1 MEFMEM
7 NDIIIR
13 ILTRTNSYEDIIE
26 FAQWLNADEM
36 HRKEFQ
42 EIESYWN
49 ANTRCKLDI
58 TAEDSFKKL
67 QMKIEQSKKK
77 GIKRKRML
85 FYSGVAAS
93 LFIVL
98 AIGFFMRT
106 DIPKEEIRHY
116 ICMTEGS
123 TSTFYMEDST
133 KIILNKNSELSYTS
147 YYGRRERKVHLNGE
161 AYFEVTRNVKA
172 PFIVDMN
179 GVAVRVLGTKFT
191 VNNRKGSDVV
201 NTVLLEGAVRFTCK
215 EQNVLMKPHQKL
227 IFNRNT
233 KNLELTEVDSEQE
246 MAWKDGLF
254 KYRSLS
260 FETLVDKLAADYGVR
275 AVIKNK
281 RLFNLD
287 LKLTGSFEQNA
298 SFDKVL
304 DVINRTIKIKW
315 TQEDGVYYIY

>member
-1 MEFMEM
+1 M

-26 FAQWLNADEM
+26 FAQWLNADEK
-36 HRKEFQ
+36 HKKEFQ

-67 QMKIEQSKKK
+67 QMKIERAKKK
-77 GIKRKRML
+77 GGKWKRML

-93 LFIVL
+93 LLITLVF
-98 AIGFFMRT
+98 GFLMKT
-106 DIPKEEIRHY
+106 NTSQEEIRHY

-133 KIILNKNSELSYTS
+133 KVVLNKNSELSYTS
-147 YYGRRERKVHLNGE
+147 HYGQQERKVQLAGE
-161 AYFEVTRNVKA
+161 AYFEVARNAKA

-191 VNNRKGSDVV
+191 VDNKKGSDVV
-201 NTVLLEGAVRFTCK
+201 KTILLEGSVRFTSQ

-227 IFNRNT
+227 MFNRNT

-260 FETLVDKLAADYGVR
+260 FEALINKLEADYGVNV
-275 AVIKNK
+275 VIKNK
-281 RLFNLD
+281 RLLNLD
-287 LKLTGSFEQNA
+287 VKLTGSFEQNA

-315 TQEDGVYYIY
+315 TKEDNIYYIH

>member
-1 MEFMEM
+1 M

-26 FAQWLNADEM
+26 FAQWLNADEK
-36 HRKEFQ
+36 HKKEFQ

-67 QMKIEQSKKK
+67 QMKIERAKKK
-77 GIKRKRML
+77 GGKWKRML

-93 LFIVL
+93 LLITLVF
-98 AIGFFMRT
+98 GFLMKT
-106 DIPKEEIRHY
+106 NTSQEEIRHY

-133 KIILNKNSELSYTS
+133 KVVLNKNSELSYTS
-147 YYGRRERKVHLNGE
+147 HYGQQERKVQLAGE
-161 AYFEVTRNVKA
+161 AYFEVARNAKA

-191 VNNRKGSDVV
+191 VDNKKGSDVV
-201 NTVLLEGAVRFTCK
+201 KTILLEGSVRFTSQ

-227 IFNRNT
+227 MFNRNT

-260 FETLVDKLAADYGVR
+260 FETLINKLEADYGVNV
-275 AVIKNK
+275 VIKNK
-281 RLFNLD
+281 RLLNLD
-287 LKLTGSFEQNA
+287 VKLTGSFEQNA

-315 TQEDGVYYIY
+315 TKEDSIYYIH

>member
-1 MEFMEM
+1 M

-26 FAQWLNADEM
+26 FAQWLNADEK
-36 HRKEFQ
+36 HKKEFQ

-49 ANTRCKLDI
+49 ANTRWKLDI

-67 QMKIEQSKKK
+67 QMKIERSKKK
-77 GIKRKRML
+77 GAKWKRIL

-93 LFIVL
+93 LLITLVF
-98 AIGFFMRT
+98 GFLMKT
-106 DIPKEEIRHY
+106 NTPQEEIRHY

-133 KIILNKNSELSYTS
+133 KVVLNKNSELSYTS
-147 YYGRRERKVHLNGE
+147 HYGQQERKVQLAGE
-161 AYFEVTRNVKA
+161 AYFEVARNAKA

-191 VNNRKGSDVV
+191 VDNKKGSDVV
-201 NTVLLEGAVRFTCK
+201 KTILLEGSVRFTSQ

-227 IFNRNT
+227 MFNRNT

-260 FETLVDKLAADYGVR
+260 FEALINKLEADYGVNV
-275 AVIKNK
+275 VIKNK
-281 RLFNLD
+281 RLLNLD
-287 LKLTGSFEQNA
+287 VKLTGSFEQNA

-315 TQEDGVYYIY
+315 TKEDSIYYIH

>member
-1 MEFMEM
+1 M

-26 FAQWLNADEM
+26 FAQWLNADEK
-36 HRKEFQ
+36 HKKEFQ

-67 QMKIEQSKKK
+67 QMKIERSKKK
-77 GIKRKRML
+77 GGKWKRML

-93 LFIVL
+93 LLITLVF
-98 AIGFFMRT
+98 GFLMKT
-106 DIPKEEIRHY
+106 NTSQEEIRHY

-133 KIILNKNSELSYTS
+133 KVVLNKNSELSYTS
-147 YYGRRERKVHLNGE
+147 HYGQQERKVQLAGE
-161 AYFEVTRNVKA
+161 AYFEVARNAKA

-191 VNNRKGSDVV
+191 VDNKKGSDVV
-201 NTVLLEGAVRFTCK
+201 KTILLEGSVRFTSQ

-227 IFNRNT
+227 MFNRNT

-260 FETLVDKLAADYGVR
+260 FEALINKLEADYGVNV
-275 AVIKNK
+275 VIKNK
-281 RLFNLD
+281 RLLNLD
-287 LKLTGSFEQNA
+287 VKLTGSFEQNA

-315 TQEDGVYYIY
+315 TKEDSIYYIH

>member
-1 MEFMEM
+1 M

-13 ILTRTNSYEDIIE
+13 ILTGTNSYEDIIE
-26 FAQWLNADEM
+26 FAQWLNADKK
-36 HRKEFQ
+36 HKKEFL
-42 EIESYWN
+42 EIKSYWN
-49 ANTRCKLDI
+49 ANTRCKLDM

-77 GIKRKRML
+77 GIKRKRMW
-85 FYSGVAAS
+85 FYGGVAAS
-93 LFIVL
+93 LFITLVF
-98 AIGFFMRT
+98 GFFMNT
-106 DIPKEEIRHY
+106 NVSQEEIRQY

-123 TSTFYMEDST
+123 TSTFYMDDST
-133 KIILNKNSELSYTS
+133 KVVLNKNSELSYTS
-147 YYGRRERKVHLNGE
+147 HYGRQERKVQLAGE
-161 AYFEVTRNVKA
+161 AYFEVAKNAKV

-191 VNNRKGSDVV
+191 VDNRKGSDVV
-201 NTVLLEGAVRFTCK
+201 KTVLLEGAVRFTSK

-227 IFNRNT
+227 LFNRST

-260 FETLVDKLAADYGVR
+260 FETLIDKLEADYEVNV
-275 AVIKNK
+275 VIRNN
-281 RLFNLD
+281 RLLNQKQKF
-287 LKLTGSFEQNA
+287 TGSFEQNA

-304 DVINRTIKIKW
+304 DVIDRTFKIKW
-315 TQEDGVYYIY
+315 TKENGIYYIY

>member
-1 MEFMEM
+1 M

-26 FAQWLNADEM
+26 FAQWLNADEK
-36 HRKEFQ
+36 HKKEFQ

-58 TAEDSFKKL
+58 IAEDSFKKL
-67 QMKIEQSKKK
+67 QMKIERAKKK
-77 GIKRKRML
+77 GGKWKRML

-93 LFIVL
+93 LLITLVF
-98 AIGFFMRT
+98 GFLMKT
-106 DIPKEEIRHY
+106 NTSQEEIRHY

-133 KIILNKNSELSYTS
+133 KVVLNKNSELSYTS
-147 YYGRRERKVHLNGE
+147 HYGQQERKVQLAGE
-161 AYFEVTRNVKA
+161 AYFEVARNAKA

-191 VNNRKGSDVV
+191 VDNKKGSDVV
-201 NTVLLEGAVRFTCK
+201 KTILLEGSVRFTSQ

-227 IFNRNT
+227 MFNRNT

-260 FETLVDKLAADYGVR
+260 FEALINKLEADYGVNV
-275 AVIKNK
+275 VIKNK
-281 RLFNLD
+281 RLLNLD
-287 LKLTGSFEQNA
+287 VKLTGSFEQNA

-315 TQEDGVYYIY
+315 TKEDSIYYIH

>member
-26 FAQWLNADEM
+26 FAQWLNTDEK
-36 HRKEFQ
+36 HKKEFQ
-42 EIESYWN
+42 EIENYWN

-58 TAEDSFKKL
+58 TVEDSFKKL
-67 QMKIEQSKKK
+67 QMKMEQSKKK
-77 GIKRKRML
+77 GLRRRRML
-85 FYSGVAAS
+85 FFGGIAAS
-93 LFIVL
+93 LFITL
-98 AIGFFMRT
+98 AFGFFMKT
-106 DIPKEEIRHY
+106 DTPREEIRHY

-133 KIILNKNSELSYTS
+133 KVILNKNSELSYTS
-147 YYGRRERKVHLNGE
+147 YYGQQERKIQLTGE
-161 AYFEVTRNVKA
+161 AYFEVARNAKS

-191 VNNRKGSDVV
+191 VENKKGSDVV
-201 NTVLLEGAVRFTCK
+201 KTVLLEGSVRFTSK
-215 EQNVLMKPHQKL
+215 EQNVLMKPNQKL
-227 IFNRNT
+227 SFNRNT

-246 MAWKDGLF
+246 MAWKDGLY

-260 FETLVDKLAADYGVR
+260 FEALVNKLAADYGVTV
-275 AVIKNK
+275 VIKNK
-281 RLFNLD
+281 RLLNLD

-315 TQEDGVYYIY
+315 TKEDGIYYIY

>member
-1 MEFMEM
+1 M

-26 FAQWLNADEM
+26 FAQWLNADEK
-36 HRKEFQ
+36 HKKEFQ

-67 QMKIEQSKKK
+67 QMKIERAKKK
-77 GIKRKRML
+77 GGKWKRML

-93 LFIVL
+93 LLITLVF
-98 AIGFFMRT
+98 GFLMKT
-106 DIPKEEIRHY
+106 NTSQEEIRHY

-133 KIILNKNSELSYTS
+133 KVVLNKNSELSYTS
-147 YYGRRERKVHLNGE
+147 HYGQQERKVQLAGE
-161 AYFEVTRNVKA
+161 AYFEVARNAKA

-191 VNNRKGSDVV
+191 VDNKKGSDVV
-201 NTVLLEGAVRFTCK
+201 KTILLEGSVRFTSQ

-227 IFNRNT
+227 MFNRNT

-260 FETLVDKLAADYGVR
+260 FEALINKLEADYGVNV
-275 AVIKNK
+275 VIKNK
-281 RLFNLD
+281 RLLNLD
-287 LKLTGSFEQNA
+287 VKLTGSFEQNA

-315 TQEDGVYYIY
+315 TKEDSIYYIH